1 MGRIC
6 VWIVRLLVKSMNVAE
21 VYNFMCLTNVDME
34 SLRNIMGYRDISGVQ
49 NGHQLKPEVKIS
61 NRK

>member
-1 MGRIC
+1 MYGLCDI
-6 VWIVRLLVKSMNVAE
+6 WLKAWNLAE

-34 SLRNIMGYRDISGVQ
+34 PSRNIMGYRDISGDQ
-49 NGHQLKPEVKIS
+49 NGHQLKPEVKIL